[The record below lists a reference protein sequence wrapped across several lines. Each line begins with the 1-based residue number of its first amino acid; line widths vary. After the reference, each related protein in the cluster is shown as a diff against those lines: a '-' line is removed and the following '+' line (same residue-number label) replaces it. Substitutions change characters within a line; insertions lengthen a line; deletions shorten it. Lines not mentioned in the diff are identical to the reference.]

1 MYTEVFI
8 PYNPTVQ
15 PFVVEFVSS
24 FISPND
30 ETEEVLLVKY
40 KGKEYKLY
48 KHIFD
53 EQFEGSIENLGGVI
67 V

>member
-8 PYNPTVQ
+8 PNNTRTQ

-24 FISPND
+24 FISSD
-30 ETEEVLLVKY
+30 DSSKEVMIVRY
-40 KGKEYKLY
+40 KDKEYKLH

-53 EQFEGSIENLGGVI
+53 EQFEGVVNNLGGVI